1 MGNTVLYIIGKNV
14 ILKTRHTTK
23 SERWFLCEET

>member
-1 MGNTVLYIIGKNV
+1 MENTVLYIIGKNV

-23 SERWFLCEET
+23 SERWFFV